1 MEDHAR
7 VTRRS
12 VLAAAGAAMASA
24 AMPAWAQADYPNRP
38 IKLIVAY
45 APGGPVDSSGRL
57 LAAQL
62 SAKLGQQVIVEN
74 KPGAGGVI
82 GHDFVAKAT
91 ADGYTL
97 LYGASPPQT
106 ISPHVQAKVP
116 FDPLKDH
123 TPVSQ
128 VLNYANVLCVN
139 KDLPIRNVAE
149 LVAYAKANPDQV
161 TYGSAGMGGSN
172 HLSGELLAKM
182 TGTKMVHVPYK
193 GNNPAMT
200 DVIGGKI
207 TMMFDI
213 TNTAA
218 NLHKAGK
225 VRAIAVTSAKRNNA
239 LPDVPTMAESGL
251 PGYEVVGWM
260 GVLGPAG
267 LPRPIVDKLNA
278 AIGQVLADKAF
289 VEKFESLGLDPE
301 PSTPEA
307 FQSLIRKDLEFWGKV
322 VRDANIP
329 RG

>member
-1 MEDHAR
+1 MER
-7 VTRRS
+7 PENPERRA
-12 VLAAAGAAMASA
+12 LMAMAGGLLASA
-24 AMPAWAQADYPNRP
+24 AMPAAAQADYPNKAV
-38 IKLIVAY
+38 KLIISY

-62 SAKLGQQVIVEN
+62 SAKLGQQIVVEN
-74 KPGAGGVI
+74 KPGAGGII
-82 GHDFVAKAT
+82 GHDFVAKAP

-106 ISPHVQAKVP
+106 ISPHVQSKVP

-123 TPVSQ
+123 TPISL

-139 KDLPIRNVAE
+139 KDLPIRNVKE
-149 LVAYAKANPDQV
+149 LIAYAKANPDQV
-161 TYGSAGMGGSN
+161 TYGSAGVGGSN

-182 TGTKMVHVPYK
+182 TGTRMVHVPYK

-213 TNTAA
+213 TNTATA
-218 NLHKAGK
+218 LHRAGK
-225 VRAIAVTSAKRNNA
+225 VRAIAVTSARRNNA

-260 GVLGPAG
+260 GLMGPTN

-278 AIGQVLADKAF
+278 AVAQVLADKAF
-289 VEKFESLGLDPE
+289 EERLESLGLDPE
-301 PSTPEA
+301 RSTPEA
-307 FQSLIRKDLEFWGKV
+307 FQALIRKDYEFWGKV
-322 VRDANIP
+322 VKEANIQ
-329 RG
+329 RE